1 MRRSSQNRHP
11 VGLAGVLVLAFVA
24 ATVMA
29 LLLLGAI
36 EYGYRRIGIGEGA
49 LLTLLWLSLFGGLV
63 TIPLV
68 RLAGRARSGIDEIVI
83 FGVRYRLPTLRRDT
97 PTVLAVNVGGALIPT
112 GLSAYLVIK
121 DDIWWQALI
130 GVLVVA
136 TVVHAVARA
145 VADVG
150 IVVTGLVSPVLAA
163 GSALIV
169 APTATAAVAYAA
181 GSLGTLIGG
190 DLLNLRRLRDL
201 GGGVISIGGARTF
214 DGVFLSGIM
223 AVVLVGIT

>member
-1 MRRSSQNRHP
+1 
-11 VGLAGVLVLAFVA
+11 LAGVLVLAFVA

-29 LLLLGAI
+29 LMLLGAI
-36 EYGYRRIGIGEGA
+36 EYGYRRSGIGEGA

-201 GGGVISIGGARTF
+201 GGGVISIGAPGPSTACF
-214 DGVFLSGIM
+214 
-223 AVVLVGIT
+223 

>member
-29 LLLLGAI
+29 LMLLGAI
-36 EYGYRRIGIGEGA
+36 EYGYRRSGIGEGA

-169 APTATAAVAYAA
+169 APTPTAAVAYAA

-201 GGGVISIGGARTF
+201 GGGVISIGAPGPSTACF
-214 DGVFLSGIM
+214 
-223 AVVLVGIT
+223 

>member
-1 MRRSSQNRHP
+1 
-11 VGLAGVLVLAFVA
+11 LAGVLVLAFVA

-29 LLLLGAI
+29 LMLLGAI
-36 EYGYRRIGIGEGA
+36 EYGYRRSGIGEGA

-169 APTATAAVAYAA
+169 APTPTAAVAYAA

-201 GGGVISIGGARTF
+201 GGGVISIGAPGPSTACF
-214 DGVFLSGIM
+214 
-223 AVVLVGIT
+223 

>member
-29 LLLLGAI
+29 LMLLGAI
-36 EYGYRRIGIGEGA
+36 EYGYRRSGIGEGA

-201 GGGVISIGGARTF
+201 GGGVISIGAPGPSTACF
-214 DGVFLSGIM
+214 
-223 AVVLVGIT
+223 

>member
-1 MRRSSQNRHP
+1 MRRSSQNHHP
-11 VGLAGVLVLAFVA
+11 VDLAGVLVLAFLA

-36 EYGYRRIGIGEGA
+36 EYAYRRLGIGEGA

-63 TIPLV
+63 NVPLV
-68 RLAGRARSGIDEIVI
+68 RLAGRARPGIDEIVI

-136 TVVHAVARA
+136 SVVHAAARP

-150 IVVTGLVSPVLAA
+150 IVVPGLVSPVLAA
-163 GSALIV
+163 GSARSSLPPPPPPPPPQS
-169 APTATAAVAYAA
+169 PTRPAAW
-181 GSLGTLIGG
+181 
-190 DLLNLRRLRDL
+190 
-201 GGGVISIGGARTF
+201 AR
-214 DGVFLSGIM
+214 
-223 AVVLVGIT
+223 